1 MLCKRLII
9 GVAGNTLV
17 AGKHVWHHC
26 RRRHKTSPNIAAAA
40 DDDINDKVKMRKFV
54 KLSLPSP
61 LCLIVP
67 LCRCVKKLCVFAS
80 LRLCVK
86 FFVFAFSADHSRS
99 ATESTSAADTQQP
112 VAVVVSFQR
121 HQPNLPHQICV
132 DSALSRLLPACQFSG
147 KYAICA
153 INESTLFEVS
163 KWILIQ
169 RGNKTRCTALN
180 AVLSVSQE

>member
-1 MLCKRLII
+1 MDVVKRLII
-9 GVAGNTLV
+9 GAADKTLV
-17 AGKHVWHHC
+17 AGKQVWHHC

-40 DDDINDKVKMRKFV
+40 DDINDKVKMRKFV
-54 KLSLPSP
+54 KQSLPSP

-67 LCRCVKKLCVFAS
+67 LYRCVKKLCVFAS

-86 FFVFAFSADHSRS
+86 FFVFAFSADHSRPS
-99 ATESTSAADTQQP
+99 AESTSAADTQQP

-153 INESTLFEVS
+153 INESTLFEV
-163 KWILIQ
+163 
-169 RGNKTRCTALN
+169 LN
-180 AVLSVSQE
+180 WGFD